1 MKRQLYIMKIKLDAS
16 VKIFFG
22 VQFKV
27 SQMSCWNSVKNVFY
41 GKDKLGKIPKPISAE
56 TFNLAIKWVCDHE
69 QIWII
74 TNMIN
79 TVYRLLRAKNA

>member
-1 MKRQLYIMKIKLDAS
+1 MKRQLYIMKIKLETS
-16 VKIFFG
+16 IKMLFG

-56 TFNLAIKWVCDHE
+56 TLNLAIIMDLWS
-69 QIWII
+69 W
-74 TNMIN
+74 TNMDN
-79 TVYRLLRAKNA
+79 KKHD